1 MTFFDI
7 KFFIGIS
14 FMFFAISAGFASKE
28 ELLDSEFEK
37 EKKNVKNSHI
47 FAWTGF
53 SFVILGLCIEL
64 YKKIK
69 SSAKGVSKSADANT
83 KP

>member
-1 MTFFDI
+1 MNFFDI
-7 KFFIGIS
+7 KFFIGTS
-14 FMFFAISAGFASKE
+14 FVFFAISAGIAAYEGILQS
-28 ELLDSEFEK
+28 DFEK

-53 SFVILGLCIEL
+53 SFVILGLCIEV

-69 SSAKGVSKSADANT
+69 SSTKVVVIKS
-83 KP
+83 